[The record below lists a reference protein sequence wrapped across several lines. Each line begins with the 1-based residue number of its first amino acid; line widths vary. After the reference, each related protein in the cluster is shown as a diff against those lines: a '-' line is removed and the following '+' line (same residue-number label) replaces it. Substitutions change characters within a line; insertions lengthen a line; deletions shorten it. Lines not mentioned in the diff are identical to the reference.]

1 MSYNYRKTVTF
12 RLAQAAKAYRQR
24 SSSVLG
30 RLNLHPGQDQILKAL
45 ADTDGQT
52 MGALAATLSVQPPT
66 VTKMVAR
73 LGAQG
78 LVQRRQ
84 QADDARSAKVFLT
97 TAGEQLIDDLDKA
110 LRGLERDALRD
121 VDDKDRKRIRKLL
134 RILERNL
141 SADFE
146 EEDEASLDASLEQ
159 GSMEQGSMD
168 HEDDD
173 RNVA

>member
-1 MSYNYRKTVTF
+1 MSYNHKKTVTF
-12 RLAQAAKAYRQR
+12 RLAQASKAYRQR

-30 RLNLHPGQDQILKAL
+30 RLNLYPGQDQILKAL
-45 ADTDGQT
+45 ADSDGQT
-52 MGALAATLSVQPPT
+52 MGSLAATLSVQPPT

-97 TAGEQLIDDLDKA
+97 PAGEQLIEELDKA
-110 LRGLERDALRD
+110 LRGLEKDALRD

-141 SADFE
+141 SAE
-146 EEDEASLDASLEQ
+146 IAEEDEAALDASLEQ
-159 GSMEQGSMD
+159 GADQD
-168 HEDDD
+168 NDD
-173 RNVA
+173 RDVA

>member
-1 MSYNYRKTVTF
+1 MSYNHRKTVTF

-45 ADTDGQT
+45 ADSDGQT
-52 MGALAATLSVQPPT
+52 MGVLAATLSVQPPT
-66 VTKMVAR
+66 ITKMVAR

-78 LVQRRQ
+78 LVERRQ

-97 TAGEQLIDDLDKA
+97 SSGKTLIEELDKA
-110 LRGLERDALRD
+110 LRGLEKDALQHI
-121 VDDKDRKRIRKLL
+121 DDKDRKRIRKLL
-134 RILERNL
+134 RLLERNL
-141 SADFE
+141 GAEFE
-146 EEDEASLDASLEQ
+146 SEDVDEASTEEPIQSESNSQDNHS
-159 GSMEQGSMD
+159 
-168 HEDDD
+168 

>member
-1 MSYNYRKTVTF
+1 MSYNHRKTVTF

-45 ADTDGQT
+45 SDDDGQT

-66 VTKMVAR
+66 ITKMVAR

-78 LVQRRQ
+78 LVERRQ
-84 QADDARSAKVFLT
+84 QAEDARSAKVFLT
-97 TAGEQLIDDLDKA
+97 PSGETLIEELDKA
-110 LRGLERDALRD
+110 LRGLEKDALRD
-121 VDDKDRKRIRKLL
+121 IDDKDRKRIRKLL
-134 RILERNL
+134 RLLERNL
-141 SADFE
+141 GADFE
-146 EEDEASLDASLEQ
+146 EEDEAPAQRAAPEDAINHS
-159 GSMEQGSMD
+159 
-168 HEDDD
+168 DDT

>member
-1 MSYNYRKTVTF
+1 MSYNHRKTVTF
-12 RLAQAAKAYRQR
+12 RLAQASKAYRQR

-30 RLNLHPGQDQILKAL
+30 QLNLHPGQDQILKAL
-45 ADTDGQT
+45 ADNDGQT

-78 LVQRRQ
+78 LVERRQ

-97 TAGEQLIDDLDKA
+97 ASGAALIADLDEA
-110 LRGLERDALRD
+110 LRGLEKDAMRNF
-121 VDDKDRKRIRKLL
+121 DDKDRKRIRRFL

-141 SADFE
+141 SAEFD
-146 EEDEASLDASLEQ
+146 S
-159 GSMEQGSMD
+159 
-168 HEDDD
+168 EDDD
-173 RNVA
+173 EATVEPPLQVLTIDQDEDNRNVA